1 MLDDMASGGDL
12 RHEALLLLPSTS
24 STSYSSLKAAYNP
37 ALSIILAELS
47 SPIKGTSSKAVLD
60 IAITARGLA
69 APDSAPRGRSFVHLQ
84 QLLASFYR
92 LLGVTSVA
100 QAVEL
105 DGPGGVDARVFFLDD
120 SENGSD
126 NNDGGDTNRSQVSRA
141 NLGPIIHLTDFAA
154 SGRSWE
160 SIFFLGTR
168 EGDMLLNALTT
179 TAKKRGLSNLA
190 PTIRRLPGVSAL
202 QPQPTVLEPLALHPR
217 RHYSVAVGG
226 TFDHLHAGHKLL
238 LTATAL
244 AIDEVPP
251 GSKPVQRTITIGI
264 TGDELLVNKQY
275 AEYLESW
282 DERWQG
288 VWGFMESVIHFSPP
302 LAKQYATPAATAKI
316 EYVHHPA
323 PNGKYVRVRV
333 SSDLDI
339 KFVQIS
345 DPFGPT
351 ITDEAISALV
361 VSKETRLGGQAV
373 NDEREKK
380 GWSMLEVFEVDVL
393 DASEGESQ
401 GEAVENF
408 ETKISSTQIRR
419 RQMNLAKGNL

>member
-1 MLDDMASGGDL
+1 MAARGNS
-12 RHEALLLLPSTS
+12 RHEALLLLPSTP
-24 STSYSSLKAAYNP
+24 STTFSSLKAAYSP
-37 ALSIILAELS
+37 ALSTILAELS
-47 SPIKGTSSKAVLD
+47 SPIKGTSGKAVLD

-69 APDSAPRGRSFVHLQ
+69 APESAPRGRTFSHLQ

-92 LLGVTSVA
+92 LLGVTSAA
-100 QAVEL
+100 QSVEL

-120 SENGSD
+120 SKNGNGCSENGHAIRLEIPH
-126 NNDGGDTNRSQVSRA
+126 TNM
-141 NLGPIIHLTDFAA
+141 GPIIHLADFAV

-160 SIFFLGTR
+160 KIFSLGTS
-168 EGDMLLNALTT
+168 EGDLLLDALTQT
-179 TAKKRGLSNLA
+179 LKKRGLPNLA
-190 PTIRRLPGVSAL
+190 PTIRKLPGLPGL
-202 QPQPTVLEPLALHPR
+202 QPQPMVLEQPELYPC

-244 AIDEVPP
+244 AIDAVPP
-251 GSKPVQRTITIGI
+251 GSEPVQRTITIGI
-264 TGDELLVNKQY
+264 TGDELLVNKKY
-275 AEYLESW
+275 AEFLESW
-282 DERWQG
+282 DGRWRG
-288 VWGFMESVIHFSPP
+288 VWAFMQSIIDFAPP
-302 LAKQYATPAATAKI
+302 CGDRVSTTTTTTNI
-316 EYVHHPA
+316 EHVHNLG

-361 VSKETRLGGQAV
+361 VSKETRSGGKAV

-380 GWSMLEVFEVDVL
+380 GWSKLEVFEVDVL
-393 DASEGESQ
+393 DTSEDESQ
-401 GEAVENF
+401 GQALENF
-408 ETKISSTQIRR
+408 ETKISSTEIRR

>member
-1 MLDDMASGGDL
+1 MASGRDL

-24 STSYSSLKAAYNP
+24 SISYSSLKAAYSP

-47 SPIKGTSSKAVLD
+47 SPIKGTRNKAVLD

-92 LLGVTSVA
+92 LLGVTSVP

-120 SENGSD
+120 SENGND
-126 NNDGGDTNRSQVSRA
+126 NNDGGDANRSRA
-141 NLGPIIHLTDFAA
+141 NLGPIIRLTDFAA
-154 SGRSWE
+154 SGRSWDTMF
-160 SIFFLGTR
+160 SLRTT
-168 EGDMLLNALTT
+168 EGEMLLDALTT
-179 TAKKRGLSNLA
+179 TAKKRALSNLA

-202 QPQPTVLEPLALHPR
+202 QPQPMVLEPLELHPR

-244 AIDEVPP
+244 AIDAVPP

-264 TGDELLVNKQY
+264 TGDELLVNKKY

-288 VWGFMESVIHFSPP
+288 VWAFMESVMDFSPP
-302 LAKQYATPAATAKI
+302 LSKQHATPAATTKT
-316 EYVHHPA
+316 EHVRHPG

-351 ITDEAISALV
+351 ITDEAITALV
-361 VSKETRLGGQAV
+361 VSKETRSGGKAV
-373 NDEREKK
+373 NHEREKK

-401 GEAVENF
+401 GGAAENF
-408 ETKISSTQIRR
+408 ETKISSTEIRR
-419 RQMNLAKGNL
+419 RQMSLAKGNL